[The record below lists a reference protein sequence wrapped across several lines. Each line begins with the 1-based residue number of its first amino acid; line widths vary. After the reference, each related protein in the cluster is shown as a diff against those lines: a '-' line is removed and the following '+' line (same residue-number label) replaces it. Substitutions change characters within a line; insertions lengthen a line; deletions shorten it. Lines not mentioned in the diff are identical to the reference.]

1 VNRLIEKLAGTGVRI
16 GTVDKFQGQEAPVVI
31 YTMATSRPEDA
42 PRGMSFGDDHRSPA
56 VLDPGNMPT
65 HLLRNA
71 VRIVEANQDQFI
83 TAWRNI
89 HGA

>member
-1 VNRLIEKLAGTGVRI
+1 MIYFDDHEPMHVHVWKAGAVARLGI
-16 GTVDKFQGQEAPVVI
+16 
-31 YTMATSRPEDA
+31 
-42 PRGMSFGDDHRSPA
+42 GDDHRSPA